1 MVKPSSVIRSLVV
14 VVLLAPG
21 GLTALVLPT
30 PAAAAPGITE
40 FSQGISPG
48 SQPKGIAAG
57 PDGNLWFTQPGKD
70 RIGRITP
77 DGEVTEFSAGIT
89 PGSSPRGITAGPDG
103 NLWFTQPGK
112 DRIGRITP
120 DGEVTEFSAGITP
133 RSQLANI
140 AAGPDGNLWF
150 TESIGDRIGRI
161 TPEGEVTE
169 FSAGITA
176 GGYPDGIAAG
186 PDGNLWFTEFIGD
199 RIGRITPEGQVTEFS
214 EGITATS
221 QPKGIAA
228 GPDGNLWFTE
238 ARGDRVARI
247 TPGGVITEFSPG
259 ISAGAYPAGITAGP
273 DGNLWF
279 TETRRDRVGR
289 ITPSGQVTE
298 FSAGITAGGAP
309 HGIAAGS
316 DGNLWFTQPSG
327 DRLGRIADLPPV
339 AVTGAATEISSSS
352 VTVAGSLN
360 ARSVPTKVTFQY
372 GRTTAYGFSSVS
384 QSAGASSKPV
394 EVSAALE
401 GLAPGTRYHYRLVAS
416 NASGISYGADATFS
430 TLATPPPGAT
440 TMPETDD
447 GRAERRRARYRRAL
461 AAQARRTRGLRGCY
475 ATVGRHAAREQR
487 QISRRWSSRRRA
499 RAQRHVR
506 SHRERGRRACR
517 RRHGRTPGRVTQ
529 LRVRSATKTKM
540 VLSFRAPGTAGRRP
554 PPAREYVVK
563 QSRRPIRDR
572 RGFRRAQTLCR
583 GRCRFDVRRVGATIE
598 LTVTDLQPGTIY
610 YYSVLAR
617 DNVSGRPGHR
627 SLTAKARTRR

>member
-1 MVKPSSVIRSLVV
+1 LLIAVA
-14 VVLLAPG
+14 LLAPS
-21 GLTALVLPT
+21 GLTGLLLPT
-30 PAAAAPGITE
+30 SAAAAPGITE

-57 PDGNLWFTQPGKD
+57 PDGNLWFTEPGRD

-77 DGEVTEFSAGIT
+77 EGEVTEFSAGIT
-89 PGSSPRGITAGPDG
+89 PGSSPRGIAAGPDG

-120 DGEVTEFSAGITP
+120 EGKVTEFSAGITP

-169 FSAGITA
+169 FSEGITA

-199 RIGRITPEGQVTEFS
+199 RIGRITPEGKVTEFS

-247 TPGGVITEFSPG
+247 TPEGVITEFSPG

-327 DRLGRIADLPPV
+327 DRVGRIADLPPV
-339 AVTGAATEISSSS
+339 AVTGLATRISPSSAT
-352 VTVAGSLN
+352 VTGTVN
-360 ARSVPTKVTFQY
+360 ARTVPTKVHFQY
-372 GRTTAYGFSSVS
+372 GVTAAYGSTTAIQSVGAAATPLEI
-384 QSAGASSKPV
+384 SATLGDL
-394 EVSAALE
+394 AA
-401 GLAPGTRYHYRLVAS
+401 GTVYHYRLVAS
-416 NASGISYGADATFS
+416 NASGTSYGPDATFA
-430 TLATPPPGAT
+430 TLPTPPPDAT
-440 TMPETDD
+440 AVPETGDS
-447 GRAERRRARYRRAL
+447 RARYRRAL
-461 AAQARRTRGLRGCY
+461 AAQARRKRGLRSCY

-487 QISRRWSSRRRA
+487 QINLRGSSAPRA
-499 RAQRHVR
+499 RARRHLNR
-506 SHRERGRRACR
+506 HRDRGRRACR
-517 RRHGRTPGRVTQ
+517 RRHGRKPGRVTQ
-529 LRVRSATKTKM
+529 LRARAVSKTK
-540 VLSFRAPGTAGRRP
+540 VLLSFRAPGTAGRRP

-583 GRCRFDVRRVGATIE
+583 GRCSFDVKLVGATVE
-598 LTVTDLQPGTIY
+598 LTVTDLRPGTTY
-610 YYSVLAR
+610 HYSVAAR

-627 SLTAKARTRR
+627 SLTVKARTRR